1 MYWSG
6 STTIYRASLNSVRL
20 NSSLESCASDISSKF
35 PLINNTQ
42 LETFTI
48 EHNDAIYY
56 IGFDP
61 CFETSPVPI
70 LRTNRSILGTPLN
83 AGTVR
88 IYTGVANSGP
98 VVSTDSFD
106 RTLFSAIDDFIVL
119 VDTSTVATCP
129 NFPVFQ
135 LFQAKGPVLSLRM
148 FQSVKQ
154 PLPGKQ
160 IYSVIV
166 SLSRLLLPYSSCVC
180 SAGTTAL
187 HCACVICI
195 CCLLALPTCMPVQQL
210 IVKLCI
216 ISVSPTIHFD
226 RKTFG

>member
-1 MYWSG
+1 MLRYLYWSG

-20 NSSLESCASDISSKF
+20 NSSLESCASDISSKV

-48 EHNDAIYY
+48 EPNDAIYY
-56 IGFDP
+56 VGFDP
-61 CFETSPVPI
+61 CFETSPVPMQ
-70 LRTNRSILGTPLN
+70 RTNRSILGTPLN

-106 RTLFSAIDDFIVL
+106 RTLFSATDNLILL

-129 NFPVFQ
+129 NFPF
-135 LFQAKGPVLSLRM
+135 FRFRQAKGPVLSLRT
-148 FQSVKQ
+148 FRSVKQ

-160 IYSVIV
+160 VYSVIV
-166 SLSRLLLPYSSCVC
+166 SLSRLLLPC
-180 SAGTTAL
+180 S
-187 HCACVICI
+187 
-195 CCLLALPTCMPVQQL
+195 
-210 IVKLCI
+210 
-216 ISVSPTIHFD
+216 
-226 RKTFG
+226 